1 MHRNDKLLLI
11 TLFTIIFFCGCLQT
25 QDSQVKTIVMSAQ
38 QFSDDIESEIN
49 ESNKYFTVNFKS
61 LDEGDI
67 VIINDTIDSIRYLND
82 FNITAIR
89 FDWDSTPDE
98 SVAGIEFDFFGNL
111 TNAYNE
117 NDAVTITFA
126 IRHVQFSYEGWSFD
140 CEVYEE
146 SWNQDRYVAGSHS
159 QILPQTCISH
169 AN

>member
-1 MHRNDKLLLI
+1 MKKNTKILT
-11 TLFTIIFFCGCLQT
+11 TLFIIVTLTCGCLQI
-25 QDSQVKTIVMSAQ
+25 QDQNIKTMSAQ

-82 FNITAIR
+82 LNITAIR

-111 TNAYNE
+111 TDIYDE
-117 NDAVTITFA
+117 NDVVTITFA
-126 IRHVQFSYEGWSFD
+126 IKHVQFSYEGWSFN

-146 SWNQDRYVAGSHS
+146 SWNQDRYISGIHP

-169 AN
+169 AS